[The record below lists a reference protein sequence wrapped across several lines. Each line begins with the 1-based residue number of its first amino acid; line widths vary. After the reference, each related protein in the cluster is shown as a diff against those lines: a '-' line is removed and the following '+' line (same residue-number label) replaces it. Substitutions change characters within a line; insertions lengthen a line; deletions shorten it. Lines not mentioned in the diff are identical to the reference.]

1 LQAQK
6 PFHHVANTPTQ
17 CALAAQSDI
26 SPRSHER
33 NAPFL
38 YMQMAFMNA
47 RGVNHAARNSR
58 ARVPIG
64 QKFSRSTVIYY
75 ARNAGLRGCLKI

>member
-1 LQAQK
+1 M
-6 PFHHVANTPTQ
+6 
-17 CALAAQSDI
+17 
-26 SPRSHER
+26 
-33 NAPFL
+33 

-75 ARNAGLRGCLKI
+75 ARNAGLRAVALKFKLKYLDDCTEVVLRAHDV